1 MSHIGIEAMENEDR
15 LKLQA
20 WLDGE
25 LPTHEAA
32 RVADWVEANPS
43 ARELAEELRAVKV
56 ALQVGEMPVTV
67 EDSRE
72 FYWSQ
77 VERQIEAE
85 EPITENTQPELVSGS
100 LGNALRWLIPVGS
113 LAAISAL
120 MLNFDS
126 INTTPDLPETSGSK
140 IDNPQTNPINSPSGL
155 AEGVG
160 TVLEEESPAT
170 PEVGIFS
177 FEGTQNG
184 GNFASPEDPNTL
196 PESIENPE
204 R

>member
-1 MSHIGIEAMENEDR
+1 MKQEDR
-15 LKLQA
+15 LKIQA

-25 LPTHEAA
+25 LAPKESSRIADLIDNDLEAK
-32 RVADWVEANPS
+32 
-43 ARELAEELRAVKV
+43 ELAEDLRAIQK
-56 ALQVGEMPVTV
+56 ALEVGEKPAVL

-85 EPITENTQPELVSGS
+85 EPITESAQPELVSGS

-120 MLNFDS
+120 MLNFNS
-126 INTTPDLPETSGSK
+126 INTTPDLLETGETGIEISQPS
-140 IDNPQTNPINSPSGL
+140 PVNSPGGLTEASGTIPE
-155 AEGVG
+155 EG
-160 TVLEEESPAT
+160 SPTT
-170 PEVGIFS
+170 PEVGVFS

-184 GNFASPEDPNTL
+184 GNLSSPEDPNTL

>member
-1 MSHIGIEAMENEDR
+1 MKQEDK
-15 LKLQA
+15 LKIQA

-25 LPTHEAA
+25 LAPQE
-32 RVADWVEANPS
+32 S
-43 ARELAEELRAVKV
+43 ARIADLIDNDLEAKELSEDLRAMQK
-56 ALQVGEMPVTV
+56 ALEVGEKTAVL

-85 EPITENTQPELVSGS
+85 EPITENAQPELVSGS
-100 LGNALRWLIPVGS
+100 PGNALRWLIPVGS

-120 MLNFDS
+120 MLNFNS
-126 INTTPDLPETSGSK
+126 INTTPDLLETGEQGIEVSQPS
-140 IDNPQTNPINSPSGL
+140 PVTPPSGL
-155 AEGVG
+155 AESSA
-160 TVLEEESPAT
+160 TVLEEGGSPATT
-170 PEVGIFS
+170 PEVGVFS

-184 GNFASPEDPNTL
+184 GNLSSPEDPNSL

>member
-1 MSHIGIEAMENEDR
+1 MKQEDR
-15 LKLQA
+15 LKIQA

-25 LPTHEAA
+25 LAPQE
-32 RVADWVEANPS
+32 S
-43 ARELAEELRAVKV
+43 ARIADLIDNDLEAKELADDLRAIQN
-56 ALQVGEMPVTV
+56 ALEVGEKLTIL

-85 EPITENTQPELVSGS
+85 EPITENAQPELVSS
-100 LGNALRWLIPVGS
+100 RLGNALRWLIPVGS

-126 INTTPDLPETSGSK
+126 INTTPDLPETGGSE
-140 IDNPQTNPINSPSGL
+140 IENPQANPINSPSGL
-155 AEGVG
+155 AEGAG
-160 TVLEEESPAT
+160 TVMEDEFTAT
-170 PEVGIFS
+170 PEVGVFS

-184 GNFASPEDPNTL
+184 GNFTSPEDPNTL

>member
-1 MSHIGIEAMENEDR
+1 MKQEDR
-15 LKLQA
+15 LKIQA

-25 LPTHEAA
+25 LAPQE
-32 RVADWVEANPS
+32 S
-43 ARELAEELRAVKV
+43 ARIADLIDNDLEAKELADDLRAMQK
-56 ALQVGEMPVTV
+56 AFEVGEKQGFF

-85 EPITENTQPELVSGS
+85 EPITENAQPELASDR

-126 INTTPDLPETSGSK
+126 INATPNWPETGGSEIK
-140 IDNPQTNPINSPSGL
+140 NPQTNPINSPSGL
-155 AEGVG
+155 AEGAG
-160 TVLEEESPAT
+160 TVMEEESPVT
-170 PEVGIFS
+170 PEVGVFS
-177 FEGTQNG
+177 FEDTQNG

>member
-1 MSHIGIEAMENEDR
+1 MKQEDK
-15 LKLQA
+15 LKIQA

-25 LPTHEAA
+25 LAPQE
-32 RVADWVEANPS
+32 S
-43 ARELAEELRAVKV
+43 ARIADLIDNDLEAKELSEDLRAMQK
-56 ALQVGEMPVTV
+56 ALEVGEKTAVL

-85 EPITENTQPELVSGS
+85 EPITENAQPELMSGS

-120 MLNFDS
+120 MLNFNS
-126 INTTPDLPETSGSK
+126 INTTPDLLETGEQGIEVSQPS
-140 IDNPQTNPINSPSGL
+140 PVTPPSGL
-155 AEGVG
+155 AESSA
-160 TVLEEESPAT
+160 TVLEEGSPATT
-170 PEVGIFS
+170 PEVGVFS

-184 GNFASPEDPNTL
+184 GNLSSPEDPNSL

>member
-1 MSHIGIEAMENEDR
+1 MKQEDR
-15 LKLQA
+15 LKIQA

-25 LPTHEAA
+25 LAPQE
-32 RVADWVEANPS
+32 S
-43 ARELAEELRAVKV
+43 ARIADLIDNDLEAKELADDLRAIQK
-56 ALQVGEMPVTV
+56 ALETGEKPIFLG
-67 EDSRE
+67 DSRE

-85 EPITENTQPELVSGS
+85 EPITENSQPELVSGS

-120 MLNFDS
+120 MLNFNS
-126 INTTPDLPETSGSK
+126 INTTPDLLETGEQG
-140 IDNPQTNPINSPSGL
+140 IEIPQPSPVNPSGL
-155 AEGVG
+155 AESSG
-160 TVLEEESPAT
+160 TVLEEGSPTT
-170 PEVGIFS
+170 PEVGVFS

-184 GNFASPEDPNTL
+184 GNLSSPEDPNSL
-196 PESIENPE
+196 PESIENPQ

>member
-1 MSHIGIEAMENEDR
+1 MKQEDK
-15 LKLQA
+15 LKIQA

-25 LPTHEAA
+25 LAPQE
-32 RVADWVEANPS
+32 S
-43 ARELAEELRAVKV
+43 ARIADLIDNDLEAKELSEDLRAMQK
-56 ALQVGEMPVTV
+56 ALEVGEKTAVL

-85 EPITENTQPELVSGS
+85 EPITENAQPELVSGS

-120 MLNFDS
+120 MLNFNS
-126 INTTPDLPETSGSK
+126 INTTPDLLETGEQGIEIQQSSPV
-140 IDNPQTNPINSPSGL
+140 NPPSGL
-155 AEGVG
+155 AESSG
-160 TVLEEESPAT
+160 TVLEEGSPTT
-170 PEVGIFS
+170 PEVGVFS

-184 GNFASPEDPNTL
+184 GNLSSPEDPNSL

>member
-1 MSHIGIEAMENEDR
+1 MKQEDK
-15 LKLQA
+15 LKIQA

-25 LPTHEAA
+25 LAPQE
-32 RVADWVEANPS
+32 S
-43 ARELAEELRAVKV
+43 ARIADLIDNDLEAKELSEDLRAMQK
-56 ALQVGEMPVTV
+56 ALEVGEKTAVL

-85 EPITENTQPELVSGS
+85 EPITENAQPELLSGS

-120 MLNFDS
+120 MLNFNS
-126 INTTPDLPETSGSK
+126 INTTPDLLETGEQGIEISQP
-140 IDNPQTNPINSPSGL
+140 DPVNPPSGL
-155 AEGVG
+155 AENSG
-160 TVLEEESPAT
+160 TVQEEGSPTTT
-170 PEVGIFS
+170 PEVGVFS

-184 GNFASPEDPNTL
+184 GNLSSPEDPNSL

>member
-1 MSHIGIEAMENEDR
+1 MKQEDK
-15 LKLQA
+15 LKIQA

-25 LPTHEAA
+25 LAPQE
-32 RVADWVEANPS
+32 S
-43 ARELAEELRAVKV
+43 ARIADLIDNDLEAKELSEDLRAMQK
-56 ALQVGEMPVTV
+56 ALEVGEKTAVL

-85 EPITENTQPELVSGS
+85 EPIAENAQPELMSGS

-120 MLNFDS
+120 MLNFNS
-126 INTTPDLPETSGSK
+126 INTTPDLLETGKQGIEVS
-140 IDNPQTNPINSPSGL
+140 QPSLVTPPRGR
-155 AEGVG
+155 AESSAA
-160 TVLEEESPAT
+160 VLEEGSPAMT
-170 PEVGIFS
+170 PEVGVFS

-184 GNFASPEDPNTL
+184 GNLSSPEDPNSL

>member
-1 MSHIGIEAMENEDR
+1 MKQEDK
-15 LKLQA
+15 LKIQA

-25 LPTHEAA
+25 LAPQE
-32 RVADWVEANPS
+32 S
-43 ARELAEELRAVKV
+43 ARIADLIDNDLEAKELSEDLRAMQK
-56 ALQVGEMPVTV
+56 ALEVGEKPAVL

-85 EPITENTQPELVSGS
+85 EPITENAQPELVSGS

-120 MLNFDS
+120 MLNFNS
-126 INTTPDLPETSGSK
+126 INTTPDLLETGEPGIEISQPSPVNTTSGL
-140 IDNPQTNPINSPSGL
+140 TEGSG
-155 AEGVG
+155 
-160 TVLEEESPAT
+160 TILEEGTPT
-170 PEVGIFS
+170 PPEVGVFS

-184 GNFASPEDPNTL
+184 GNLSSPEDPNSL

>member
-1 MSHIGIEAMENEDR
+1 MKQEDK
-15 LKLQA
+15 LKIQA

-25 LPTHEAA
+25 LAPQE
-32 RVADWVEANPS
+32 S
-43 ARELAEELRAVKV
+43 ARIADLIDNDLEAKELSEDLRAMQK
-56 ALQVGEMPVTV
+56 ALEVGEKTAVL

-85 EPITENTQPELVSGS
+85 EPITENAQPELLSGS

-120 MLNFDS
+120 MLNFNS
-126 INTTPDLPETSGSK
+126 INTTPDLLETGEQGIEISQP
-140 IDNPQTNPINSPSGL
+140 DPVNPPSGL
-155 AEGVG
+155 AENSG
-160 TVLEEESPAT
+160 TVQEEGFPTTT
-170 PEVGIFS
+170 PEVGVFS

-184 GNFASPEDPNTL
+184 GNLSSPEDPNSL

>member
-1 MSHIGIEAMENEDR
+1 MKQEDK
-15 LKLQA
+15 LKIQA

-25 LPTHEAA
+25 LAPQE
-32 RVADWVEANPS
+32 S
-43 ARELAEELRAVKV
+43 ARIADLIDNDLEAKELSEDLRAMQK
-56 ALQVGEMPVTV
+56 ALEVGEKTAVL

-85 EPITENTQPELVSGS
+85 EPITENAQPELVSGS

-120 MLNFDS
+120 MLNFNS
-126 INTTPDLPETSGSK
+126 INTTPDLLETGEQGIEISQP
-140 IDNPQTNPINSPSGL
+140 NPVNPPSGL
-155 AEGVG
+155 AESSG
-160 TVLEEESPAT
+160 TVHEEGSPTTT
-170 PEVGIFS
+170 PEVGVFS

-184 GNFASPEDPNTL
+184 GNLSSPEDPNSL

>member
-1 MSHIGIEAMENEDR
+1 MKQEDK
-15 LKLQA
+15 LKIQA

-25 LPTHEAA
+25 LAPQE
-32 RVADWVEANPS
+32 S
-43 ARELAEELRAVKV
+43 ARIADLIDNDLEAKELSEDLRAMQK
-56 ALQVGEMPVTV
+56 ALEVGEKTAVL

-85 EPITENTQPELVSGS
+85 EPITENAQPELMSGS

-120 MLNFDS
+120 MLNFNS
-126 INTTPDLPETSGSK
+126 INTTPDLLETGEQGIEVSQPS
-140 IDNPQTNPINSPSGL
+140 PVTPPSGL
-155 AEGVG
+155 AESSA
-160 TVLEEESPAT
+160 TVLEEGSPATT
-170 PEVGIFS
+170 PEVGVFS

>member
-1 MSHIGIEAMENEDR
+1 MKQEDR
-15 LKLQA
+15 LKIQA

-25 LPTHEAA
+25 LAPQE
-32 RVADWVEANPS
+32 S
-43 ARELAEELRAVKV
+43 ARIADLIDNDLEAKELADDLRAMQK
-56 ALQVGEMPVTV
+56 AFEVGEKQVFFEESP
-67 EDSRE
+67 D

-85 EPITENTQPELVSGS
+85 EPITENAKPELASDR

-126 INTTPDLPETSGSK
+126 INATPNWPGTGGSEIK
-140 IDNPQTNPINSPSGL
+140 NPQTNPINSPSGL
-155 AEGVG
+155 AEGAG
-160 TVLEEESPAT
+160 TVMEEESPVT
-170 PEVGIFS
+170 PEVGVFS

>member
-1 MSHIGIEAMENEDR
+1 MKQEDR
-15 LKLQA
+15 LKIQA

-25 LPTHEAA
+25 LAPQE
-32 RVADWVEANPS
+32 S
-43 ARELAEELRAVKV
+43 ARIADLIDNDLEAKELADDLRAMQK
-56 ALQVGEMPVTV
+56 ALEIGEKPVFL

-85 EPITENTQPELVSGS
+85 EPITENSQPELVSGS

-126 INTTPDLPETSGSK
+126 IDTTPDLLESGEPG
-140 IDNPQTNPINSPSGL
+140 IEIPPQPGQYPQWTRRKLRNGIGRR
-155 AEGVG
+155 
-160 TVLEEESPAT
+160 
-170 PEVGIFS
+170 IFS
-177 FEGTQNG
+177 VPRSGRIQ
-184 GNFASPEDPNTL
+184 L
-196 PESIENPE
+196 
-204 R
+204 

>member
-1 MSHIGIEAMENEDR
+1 MNQEDR
-15 LKLQA
+15 LKIQA

-25 LPTHEAA
+25 LAPQE
-32 RVADWVEANPS
+32 S
-43 ARELAEELRAVKV
+43 ARIADLIDNDLEAKELADDLRAIQK
-56 ALQVGEMPVTV
+56 ALEVGEKQTV
-67 EDSRE
+67 LEDSRE

-85 EPITENTQPELVSGS
+85 EPITENPQPELVSGS

-126 INTTPDLPETSGSK
+126 INTTTDLPETSGSK
-140 IDNPQTNPINSPSGL
+140 IDNRQTNPINSPSGL

-170 PEVGIFS
+170 TPEVGIFS

-184 GNFASPEDPNTL
+184 GNLSSPEDPNTL

>member
-1 MSHIGIEAMENEDR
+1 MKQEDR
-15 LKLQA
+15 LKIQA

-25 LPTHEAA
+25 LAPQE
-32 RVADWVEANPS
+32 S
-43 ARELAEELRAVKV
+43 ARIADLIDNDLEAKELADDLRAMQK
-56 ALQVGEMPVTV
+56 ALEIGEKPIFL

-85 EPITENTQPELVSGS
+85 EPITENSQPELVSGS

-126 INTTPDLPETSGSK
+126 IDTTPDLLETGEPGIEIPPPSPA
-140 IDNPQTNPINSPSGL
+140 NPPSGRV
-155 AEGVG
+155 ESSG
-160 TVLEEESPAT
+160 TPLEEESPVS
-170 PEVGIFS
+170 PEVGVFS

-184 GNFASPEDPNTL
+184 GNLSSPEDPNTL

>member
-1 MSHIGIEAMENEDR
+1 MKQEDR
-15 LKLQA
+15 LKIQA

-25 LPTHEAA
+25 LAPKE
-32 RVADWVEANPS
+32 S
-43 ARELAEELRAVKV
+43 ARIADLIDNDLEAKELSEDLRAMQK
-56 ALQVGEMPVTV
+56 ALEVGEKTAVL

-85 EPITENTQPELVSGS
+85 EPITENAQPELVSGS
-100 LGNALRWLIPVGS
+100 LGNPLRWLIPVGS
-113 LAAISAL
+113 LAAISAM
-120 MLNFDS
+120 MLNFNS
-126 INTTPDLPETSGSK
+126 INTTPDLLETGEPGIEISLPS
-140 IDNPQTNPINSPSGL
+140 PVNSLSGL
-155 AEGVG
+155 TEGSG
-160 TVLEEESPAT
+160 TIPEEGSRSPTT
-170 PEVGIFS
+170 PEVGVFS

-184 GNFASPEDPNTL
+184 GNLSSPEDPNTL

>member
-1 MSHIGIEAMENEDR
+1 MKQEDK
-15 LKLQA
+15 LKIQA

-25 LPTHEAA
+25 LAPQE
-32 RVADWVEANPS
+32 S
-43 ARELAEELRAVKV
+43 ARIADLIDNDLEAKELSEDLRAMQK
-56 ALQVGEMPVTV
+56 ALEVGEKTAVL

-85 EPITENTQPELVSGS
+85 EPITENAQPELVSGS

-120 MLNFDS
+120 MLNFNS
-126 INTTPDLPETSGSK
+126 INTTPDLLETGEQGIEVSQPS
-140 IDNPQTNPINSPSGL
+140 PVTPPSGL
-155 AEGVG
+155 AESSA
-160 TVLEEESPAT
+160 TVLEEGGSPATT
-170 PEVGIFS
+170 PEVGVFS

-184 GNFASPEDPNTL
+184 GNLSSPEDPNSL

>member
-1 MSHIGIEAMENEDR
+1 MKQEDR
-15 LKLQA
+15 LKIQA

-25 LPTHEAA
+25 LAPQE
-32 RVADWVEANPS
+32 S
-43 ARELAEELRAVKV
+43 ARIADLIDNDLEAKELADDLRAMQKS
-56 ALQVGEMPVTV
+56 LEIGEKPVFL

-85 EPITENTQPELVSGS
+85 EPITENSQPELVSGS
-100 LGNALRWLIPVGS
+100 LGSALRWLIPVGS

-126 INTTPDLPETSGSK
+126 IDTTPDLLETSEPGIEIPPPSPA
-140 IDNPQTNPINSPSGL
+140 NPSSGRV
-155 AEGVG
+155 ESSG
-160 TVLEEESPAT
+160 TALEEESPVS
-170 PEVGIFS
+170 PEVGVFS

-184 GNFASPEDPNTL
+184 GNLSSPEDPNTL

>member
-1 MSHIGIEAMENEDR
+1 MKQEDK
-15 LKLQA
+15 LKIQA

-25 LPTHEAA
+25 LAPQE
-32 RVADWVEANPS
+32 S
-43 ARELAEELRAVKV
+43 ARIADLIDNDLEAKELSEDLRAMQK
-56 ALQVGEMPVTV
+56 ALEVGEKTAVL

-85 EPITENTQPELVSGS
+85 EPITENAQPELVSGS

-126 INTTPDLPETSGSK
+126 INTTPDLPETGDRKSR
-140 IDNPQTNPINSPSGL
+140 IPRPT
-155 AEGVG
+155 
-160 TVLEEESPAT
+160 
-170 PEVGIFS
+170 
-177 FEGTQNG
+177 
-184 GNFASPEDPNTL
+184 
-196 PESIENPE
+196 